1 MSVQHSVRELNSL
14 GIQPD
19 VLVCRSTQPL
29 TQEIKDKI
37 ALLCDI
43 DKRAIIENLTASS
56 IYQVPLLLE
65 NEGLTDIVCEK
76 LHLPITKPDLE
87 KWTLMVDKI
96 KNAHKKV
103 KIALVGKYTQLH
115 DAYLSVEESIFH
127 AASALDA
134 KAEILWIDGFGTRG
148 IEGMVESAK
157 YARENN
163 IPCLGICLGMQVMVI
178 EYARS
183 VLGYK
188 DANSSEFDEKT
199 THPVIALLPEQVN
212 IVAKGATMRLGSY
225 PCSLQKDSLAKSLYN
240 KDMINERHRHR
251 YEFNNIY
258 RQDFIDKGL
267 RLSGLS
273 PNKSLV
279 EIVECPA
286 NKYHIGSQFHPE
298 FKSRP
303 TKPHPLFV
311 GLISNA
317 LDKKEG
323 K

>member
-1 MSVQHSVRELNSL
+1 
-14 GIQPD
+14 
-19 VLVCRSTQPL
+19 
-29 TQEIKDKI
+29 
-37 ALLCDI
+37 
-43 DKRAIIENLTASS
+43 
-56 IYQVPLLLE
+56 
-65 NEGLTDIVCEK
+65 
-76 LHLPITKPDLE
+76 
-87 KWTLMVDKI
+87 
-96 KNAHKKV
+96 
-103 KIALVGKYTQLH
+103 
-115 DAYLSVEESIFH
+115 
-127 AASALDA
+127 
-134 KAEILWIDGFGTRG
+134 
-148 IEGMVESAK
+148 
-157 YARENN
+157 
-163 IPCLGICLGMQVMVI
+163 MVI

-183 VLGYK
+183 VLGFK
-188 DANSSEFDEKT
+188 DANSSEFDENT

-225 PCSLQKDSLAKSLYN
+225 PCALQKDSLAKSLYN

-317 LDKKEG
+317 LEG